1 MRPNRVRILG
11 YLLAAIG
18 LVSLVVGG
26 VAMMKVQDGYHS
38 LGAYANTQDVRL
50 SYNEEGQ
57 LIDRGTTEGADAIMA
72 LLRDDYGFHVNE
84 RDLDADDPVVDTV
97 SEFMYQMATVS
108 YHTLHGTQ
116 TVVLAEDKT
125 YDVNGDGTVDPAV
138 LFVANAET
146 GQFVVDD
153 TTAAAET
160 FPAGSYS
167 VPVAGRYYSQLNRSH
182 PLEGPVRTQAW
193 SGLTLALI
201 GVLAGGAAAG
211 STIQVALGV
220 AVIFLLFGVVLIFT
234 GFGLWWTTRPEKVKA

>member
-1 MRPNRVRILG
+1 MRLNRVRLLG
-11 YLLAAIG
+11 YALAAIG

-26 VAMMKVQDGYHS
+26 VALSKVQDGYHS

-57 LIDRGTTEGADAIMA
+57 LIDRGTTEGAANIMA
-72 LLRDDYGFHVNE
+72 LLRDDWGFHVNE

-97 SEFMYQMATVS
+97 SEFMYQMATVT

-138 LFVANAET
+138 LFVLDAET
-146 GQFVVDD
+146 GQFVVDE

-160 FPAGSYS
+160 FPAGTYA
-167 VPVAGRYYSQLNRSH
+167 VPVAGRYYSQLDRSH
-182 PLEGPVRTQAW
+182 PLEGPVRNQAW

-201 GVLAGGAAAG
+201 GVLAGGAATG

-220 AVIFLLFGVVLIFT
+220 AVIFLIFGGVLIFT
-234 GFGLWWTTRPEKVKA
+234 GFGLWWAARPEKAKA